1 VNDRTSDDALQLLKE
16 SYLEVR
22 APASIAAAAG
32 EQFAASDRSN
42 RRWHPGWVLASLLLA
57 AVLIPTSFDQPIRYA
72 ASDSPTLPNRDY
84 AFPSLSAIDLPPP
97 GVFSVQRPNTE
108 IQVPR
113 LTPNPTTYSPT
124 YTNDEAY
131 L

>member
-1 VNDRTSDDALQLLKE
+1 MNEETSDDSVQLLKE

-22 APASIAAAAG
+22 APASIAAVAG
-32 EQFAASDRSN
+32 EQFAASDRN

-57 AVLIPTSFDQPIRYA
+57 AVLIPTSVDQPIRYA

-84 AFPSLSAIDLPPP
+84 AFPSLSAINLPLP
-97 GVFSVQRPNTE
+97 GVFSVQRPNTA

-113 LTPNPTTYSPT
+113 LTPNPPTYSPT